1 MNAQPKGKS
10 PFYPGQPVPV
20 ELFTGRSE
28 QIKHIL
34 ERGVGQVGAGKP
46 VAMYVQGEYGIG
58 KSSIAG
64 FAQAIAERSYGL
76 QSIYAPLGGADTL
89 DDVGAAILEATLRSG
104 AFNPTRNEKIRDWL
118 SKYVGEQNLL
128 GYFTIHA
135 DALRR
140 DAPSV
145 TSGILPFLSEVI
157 TRLKDTGVKGVF
169 LVLDEINGI
178 SSNPKFAHF
187 IKGLVDT
194 NALARTPI
202 PLLLMICGV
211 EERRREMIRHHQ
223 PIERVF
229 DYVVEI
235 EAMKPE
241 ESTEFFK
248 KTFDSV
254 GIAVEP
260 DAMEPMVRYSA
271 GYPKIMHLIGDSAY
285 WLDQDSVIDQDESFR
300 AILNAADEVGKKYVD
315 QQVYNA
321 LKSADYRSILGKI
334 AALSP
339 SSMSFIKA
347 NVASGLTATEKKK
360 FDNFLQK
367 MKKLKVLRSGDV
379 QGEWVFNHRMVR
391 LYIWL
396 QSREPTKTKD

>member
-20 ELFTGRSE
+20 ELFTGRAE
-28 QIKHIL
+28 QIKQIL
-34 ERGVGQVGAGKP
+34 ERGVGQVSAGKP
-46 VAMYVQGEYGIG
+46 VAIFIQGEYGIG

-64 FAQAIAERSYGL
+64 FTQWVAERDHGL
-76 QSIYAPLGGADTL
+76 HAIYAPLGRAEKL

-104 AFNPTRNEKIRDWL
+104 AFNPTRSEKIREFL
-118 SKYVGEQNLL
+118 SKYVGQQTLL
-128 GYFTIHA
+128 GFTVHTE
-135 DALRR
+135 ALRR
-140 DAPSV
+140 DAPTI
-145 TSGILPFLSEVI
+145 TSGLIPFLSEAIV
-157 TRLKDTGVKGVF
+157 RLKDTGVKGIF

-187 IKGLVDT
+187 IKELVDT
-194 NALARTPI
+194 NAMMRTPI
-202 PLLLMICGV
+202 PLLLMLCGV

-223 PIERVF
+223 PTERVF
-229 DYVVEI
+229 DYVIEI
-235 EAMKPE
+235 EAMKPD

-285 WLDQDSVIDQDESFR
+285 WLDRDGVIDQDESFR
-300 AILNAADEVGKKYVD
+300 AILNAADEVGRKYVD
-315 QQVYNA
+315 QQVYKA
-321 LKSADYRSILGKI
+321 LKSDDYRSILGKI

-367 MKKLKVLRSGDV
+367 MKQLKVLRPGDV
-379 QGEWVFNHRMVR
+379 LGELVFNHRMVR

-396 QSREPTKTKD
+396 QSREPTKTKV